1 MEYLID
7 GAGFPSLLIGY
18 ITINQAF
25 FIILIKQ
32 RGKFSIK

>member
-1 MEYLID
+1 MEYLIH
-7 GAGFPSLLIGY
+7 GADFLSLLIGH